1 MYRRFLAC
9 SVLLFILATILLP
22 FNTNALSAKSAVL
35 INATTG
41 EVLFEKDAYRQMPM
55 ASTTKIMTALLL
67 AEEPDLTK
75 TLITTKEMVTVEG
88 SSMGLLEGDT
98 VSYYALLV
106 GMLLASGNDA
116 ANTTAIALAGSTQAF
131 AERMNAKAKQ
141 IGMKN
146 TNFVTPSGLDDE
158 NHYST
163 AYDMAVLGAY
173 AMKNPIFAKVCASK
187 TIAVEYGN
195 PPYRRSITNHN
206 RLLSIFSDA
215 VGIKT
220 GFTKKSGRCLVS
232 AAENE
237 NGMVVAVTLNAPD
250 DWNDHVTMLNN
261 GLSSIQKVTF
271 NKVDDVHIDVVG
283 GKYGRVAVR
292 SEPAVLSL
300 TENSKNKI
308 TEKIVLSKFCYAPL
322 KNGDV
327 VGSVKYYYNG
337 KEIAES
343 PLKVSNDIDA
353 QLPEKAYQKFLH
365 ILLKFITALGE

>member
-1 MYRRFLAC
+1 MFRRFLAF
-9 SVLLFILATILLP
+9 STLLFVLATIVLP
-22 FNTNALSAKSAVL
+22 SNINALSAKSAVL

-41 EVLFEKDAYRQMPM
+41 EVLFEKDAYRQLPM

-75 TLITTKEMVTVEG
+75 TLVTTKEMVTVEG

-146 TNFVTPSGLDDE
+146 TNFVTPSGLDDDK
-158 NHYST
+158 HYST
-163 AYDMAVLGAY
+163 AYDMALLGAY

-206 RLLSIFSDA
+206 RLLSMFSNA

-250 DWNDHVTMLNN
+250 DWNDHTNLLKN

-271 NKVDDVHIDVVG
+271 NKGDDIYIDVVG
-283 GKYGRVAVR
+283 GKYGRVAVQ
-292 SEPAVLSL
+292 SEPTVLSL
-300 TENSKNKI
+300 TENSKTKI
-308 TEKIVLSKFCYAPL
+308 TEKIILPTFCYAPL
-322 KNGDV
+322 KSGDI

-337 KEIAES
+337 NEIAES
-343 PLKVSNDIDA
+343 PLKISKDIDA
-353 QLPEKAYQKFLH
+353 QLPEKAYQKFLSVVS
-365 ILLKFITALGE
+365 KFITTLGE